1 MNRVQDT
8 INAVWTAA
16 MIAAFAYIMRKQIE
30 RELVNVRAAM
40 DARRAE
46 IEAAKTRMEVRRG
59 WIAYL
64 RDHGMEPD
72 AFELGMEP

>member
-1 MNRVQDT
+1 ML
-8 INAVWTAA
+8 AA
-16 MIAAFAYIMRKQIE
+16 LAYVMRKQIQH
-30 RELVNVRAAM
+30 ELVNVRAAM

-46 IEAAKTRMEVRRG
+46 IDAAKRRVEVRRG

-72 AFELGMEP
+72 AFDLGMES